1 MQISSQRE
9 RNEEGARWRVKSSYV
24 QWSPISNG
32 TRERRR
38 FAARVEPAQKASNNG
53 ACRHCWSRRGATSA
67 GRAPHLASPV
77 FHFISTSTVVGSKR
91 ISFVRWSNTA
101 YNIKPMELSLHRES
115 PSGDVLWRKRAVAY
129 SPTRTYRVRRD
140 EYGFPACITTQDVV
154 GSQDTK
160 TRVHFGSS

>member
-101 YNIKPMELSLHRES
+101 YNIKLMELSLQR
-115 PSGDVLWRKRAVAY
+115 VTLWRRFMAKTGSCIFPNTDLQGAPGRI
-129 SPTRTYRVRRD
+129 RVP
-140 EYGFPACITTQDVV
+140 GMHHNPGC
-154 GSQDTK
+154 G
-160 TRVHFGSS
+160 RVSRHKNPCALW